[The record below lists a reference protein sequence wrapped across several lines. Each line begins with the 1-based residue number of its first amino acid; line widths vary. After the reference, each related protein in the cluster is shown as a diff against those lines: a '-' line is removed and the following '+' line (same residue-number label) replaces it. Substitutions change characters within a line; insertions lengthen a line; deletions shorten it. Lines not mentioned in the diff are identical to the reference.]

1 MWKAGDDVGRIRLVD
16 LAQDL
21 QVSVSTVSK
30 ALADSAEISLETRS
44 RVRSRAGELGYR
56 PNGTARRLR
65 TGATR
70 AIGLVSHDTIGW
82 QSLPVLLGAEEAF
95 GAEETAVLLSDGRGD
110 PVRTEHHIR
119 TLLDH
124 GVDGLIS
131 LAHSTDDQA
140 SLGALGVPVVYA
152 YGASDSDAD
161 YSVVPDEAKGA
172 REAVELLIGL
182 GRTRIG
188 HVAGPDSYAAT
199 RRRARA
205 AGQVLHEHGLDFAGG
220 RPLLG
225 EWTEQWGRAG
235 TDRLLDQVPDL
246 DGLFCGSDAIA
257 RGALDTLAR
266 RGRSVPGDVAVIGY
280 DNWEALAVGSEPAL
294 TTVDMNLREVGR
306 SAAEGLARLIGGE
319 PLRGVVRLDSALVV
333 RRSA

>member
-1 MWKAGDDVGRIRLVD
+1 MGRIRLVD
-16 LAQDL
+16 LAADL

-30 ALADSAEISLETRS
+30 ALAESSEISLETRA

-56 PNGTARRLR
+56 PNGAARRLR
-65 TGATR
+65 TGTTR
-70 AIGLVSHDTIGW
+70 AIGLVSHDSIGW

-95 GAEETAVLLSDGRGD
+95 GSEETAVLLSDGRGD
-110 PVRTEHHIR
+110 PVRTRHHIR

-124 GVDGLIS
+124 GIDGLIS

-152 YGASDSDAD
+152 YGASDCETDH
-161 YSVVPDEAKGA
+161 SVVPDEAKGA
-172 REAVELLIGL
+172 REAVNLLISL

-188 HVAGPDSYAAT
+188 HVSGPDTFAAT

-205 AGQVLHEHGLDFAGG
+205 AGEVLHSHGLEFAGG

-225 EWTEQWGRAG
+225 DWTEHWGRAG
-235 TDRLLDQVPDL
+235 TEALLEAVPDL
-246 DGLFCGSDAIA
+246 DALFCGSDAIA
-257 RGALDTLAR
+257 RGALDMLAR
-266 RGRSVPGDVAVIGY
+266 HGRAVPSDVAVVGY
-280 DNWEALAVGSEPAL
+280 DNWESLAAGSEPAL

-306 SAAEGLARLIGGE
+306 VAAEGLARLISGE
-319 PLRGVVRLDSALVV
+319 ELHGVVRLDSALVI
-333 RRSA
+333 RRST